1 MIVVAFQIAIMMIN
15 ACDGV
20 GCSNNK
26 SRFRVNDKF
35 EECGRLLRDAGDMA
49 WIKYAKNEI

>member
-1 MIVVAFQIAIMMIN
+1 MIN